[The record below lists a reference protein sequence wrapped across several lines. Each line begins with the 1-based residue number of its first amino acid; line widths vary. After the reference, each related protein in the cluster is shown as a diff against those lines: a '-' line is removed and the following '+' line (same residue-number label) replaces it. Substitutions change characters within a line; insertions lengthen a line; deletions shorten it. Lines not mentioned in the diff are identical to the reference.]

1 MVVNDIDYGL
11 EKAEEAAERHYSTTN
26 TTHNNQHNVASEAE
40 ALAASRQRNNG
51 PMRRTLSRED
61 TVILDNKLSRRG
73 TSSEMPDDVAR
84 VATARDLENGEDAER
99 VRTMLTRHYTHE
111 TIHSYTIGDLEKK
124 PTALRDLPDF
134 GANKPYPPDLPDKV
148 SFLSSDS
155 TRGGD

>member
-1 MVVNDIDYGL
+1 MVVNNIDYEL
-11 EKAEEAAERHYSTTN
+11 EKAEEAAERHYSTAHTAP
-26 TTHNNQHNVASEAE
+26 NQHNVASEAE

-51 PMRRTLSRED
+51 TVRRTLSRED
-61 TVILDNKLSRRG
+61 TAILDNKLSKRG
-73 TSSEMPDDVAR
+73 ANNDMLDDVAR

-148 SFLSSDS
+148 SSCS
-155 TRGGD
+155 TI